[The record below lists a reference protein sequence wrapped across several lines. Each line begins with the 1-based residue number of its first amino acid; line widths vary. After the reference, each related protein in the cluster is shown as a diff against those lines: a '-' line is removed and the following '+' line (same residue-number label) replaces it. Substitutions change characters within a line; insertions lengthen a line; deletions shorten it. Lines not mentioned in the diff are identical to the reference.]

1 MSTIEATGKTIEDA
15 VRSGLVRL
23 GRMKEEVDI
32 EILEEPKSGFF
43 GFGSKP
49 ARVRI
54 TEKADVTPVP
64 SEVIQAEPETEVSA
78 AEPKAADVVKA
89 VEVAEPDMM
98 EDEPSEPAVQEP
110 EEEAFSAEEAAAK
123 GKAFLQEVL
132 KNMGIDV
139 VIEKMIKSDKILLHL
154 HGKNLGIL
162 IGKHGQTL
170 DALQY
175 LTNLT
180 PNQGEN
186 ARYFIMLDVENYR
199 HRREETLKQL
209 AHRLANRVKQN
220 GESVT
225 LEPMNG
231 YERKIIHVALQND
244 SEVRTESEGKD
255 PYRHVVIYYQG

>member
-1 MSTIEATGKTIEDA
+1 MSTIETTGKTIEDA

-23 GRMKEEVDI
+23 GRMKDEVDI
-32 EILEEPKSGFF
+32 EVLEEPKSGFF

-49 ARVRI
+49 AKVRI
-54 TEKADVTPVP
+54 TEKEGVPVVP
-64 SEVIQAEPETEVSA
+64 AMENQPEEAEKTAAPEAAELAVRVEAESLSQEDTVPAVPETAEA
-78 AEPKAADVVKA
+78 A
-89 VEVAEPDMM
+89 
-98 EDEPSEPAVQEP
+98 
-110 EEEAFSAEEAAAK
+110 EEAFTAEEAAAK
-123 GKAFLQEVL
+123 AKAFLQEVL

-139 VIEKMIKSDKILLHL
+139 VIEKMIKSDKVLLHL

-180 PNQGEN
+180 TNQGETT
-186 ARYFIMLDVENYR
+186 RHFIMLDVENYR

-209 AHRLANRVKQN
+209 AIRLANRVKKS
-220 GESVT
+220 GDRVV

-231 YERKIIHVALQND
+231 YERKIIHVTLQND
-244 SEVRTESEGKD
+244 PQVRTESEGQD
-255 PYRHVVIYYQG
+255 PYRHVVIYSQE

>member
-1 MSTIEATGKTIEDA
+1 MSTIETTGKTIEDA

-23 GRMKEEVDI
+23 GRMKDEVDI
-32 EILEEPKSGFF
+32 EVLEEPKSGFF

-49 ARVRI
+49 AKVRI
-54 TEKADVTPVP
+54 TEKEGVPVVP
-64 SEVIQAEPETEVSA
+64 AMENQPEEAEKTVAPEA
-78 AEPKAADVVKA
+78 AEPA
-89 VEVAEPDMM
+89 VRVEAESLSQ
-98 EDEPSEPAVQEP
+98 EDTVPAVP
-110 EEEAFSAEEAAAK
+110 ETAEAAEEAFTAEEAAAK
-123 GKAFLQEVL
+123 AKAFLQEVL

-139 VIEKMIKSDKILLHL
+139 VIEKMIKSDKVLLHL

-180 PNQGEN
+180 TNQGETT
-186 ARYFIMLDVENYR
+186 RHFIMLDVENYR

-209 AHRLANRVKQN
+209 AIRLANRVKKS
-220 GESVT
+220 GDRVV

-231 YERKIIHVALQND
+231 YERKIIHVTLQND
-244 SEVRTESEGKD
+244 PQVRTESEGQD
-255 PYRHVVIYYQG
+255 PYRHVVIYSQE